1 MVLSRWMRWPK
12 GSDGAALP
20 SLYWRAIGAWQEK
33 EMKIAIKWVSSRME
47 WLIVIVLTVSLCGV
61 SPGIAQQS
69 AAQVV
74 RHSASNVSLPEA
86 PKPVEDETVR
96 DSPQFALAFGGQ
108 KPDQSAA
115 TAANPEQ
122 QQAPQTPVGTAAAPP
137 EGAAGVTASRPAGA
151 VIAPAKQRRARAIL
165 IRVGLLVGA
174 GVAVGTVLA
183 LTRGTPSQPPQ

>member
-1 MVLSRWMRWPK
+1 
-12 GSDGAALP
+12 LP
-20 SLYWRAIGAWQEK
+20 SLYRRAISEWQEK
-33 EMKIAIKWVSSRME
+33 EMKIAMKSVSSRME

-61 SPGIAQQS
+61 TPGITQQP
-69 AAQVV
+69 AAQVQ
-74 RHSASNVSLPEA
+74 HGASHVSLPEA
-86 PKPVEDETVR
+86 PKPIEDETVR
-96 DSPQFALAFGGQ
+96 DSPEFALAFGGQ
-108 KPDQSAA
+108 KPDQSPA
-115 TAANPEQ
+115 TAASPEQ
-122 QQAPQTPVGTAAAPP
+122 QQTSQKPVGTAAAPP

>member
-1 MVLSRWMRWPK
+1 MVVSLWMR
-12 GSDGAALP
+12 SDGAALP
-20 SLYWRAIGAWQEK
+20 SLYRRAISEWQEK
-33 EMKIAIKWVSSRME
+33 EMKIAMKWVSSRME
-47 WLIVIVLTVSLCGV
+47 WLIVIVLTVLCGV
-61 SPGIAQQS
+61 TPGITQQP
-69 AAQVV
+69 AAQVQ
-74 RHSASNVSLPEA
+74 HGASHVSLPEA

-96 DSPQFALAFGGQ
+96 DSPEFALAFGGQ
-108 KPDQSAA
+108 KPDQSPA
-115 TAANPEQ
+115 TAASPEQ
-122 QQAPQTPVGTAAAPP
+122 QQTSQKPVGTAAAPP

>member
-1 MVLSRWMRWPK
+1 
-12 GSDGAALP
+12 
-20 SLYWRAIGAWQEK
+20 
-33 EMKIAIKWVSSRME
+33 MKIAMKWVSSRMG
-47 WLIVIVLTVSLCGV
+47 WLIVIVLAVSLCGV
-61 SPGIAQQS
+61 TPGIAQQS
-69 AAQVV
+69 AAQV
-74 RHSASNVSLPEA
+74 RHGASNVSLPEA
-86 PKPVEDETVR
+86 PKPIEDETVR
-96 DSPQFALAFGGQ
+96 ESPQFALAFGGQ

-115 TAANPEQ
+115 TGANSEQ
-122 QQAPQTPVGTAAAPP
+122 QQTPQTPVGTAAAPP

>member
-1 MVLSRWMRWPK
+1 
-12 GSDGAALP
+12 
-20 SLYWRAIGAWQEK
+20 
-33 EMKIAIKWVSSRME
+33 MKIAMKSVSSRME

-61 SPGIAQQS
+61 TPGIAQQS
-69 AAQVV
+69 AAQVQ
-74 RHSASNVSLPEA
+74 HGASNVSLPEA
-86 PKPVEDETVR
+86 PKPIQDETVR
-96 DSPQFALAFGGQ
+96 DSPEFAFGGQ
-108 KPDQSAA
+108 KPDQSA
-115 TAANPEQ
+115 TAASPEQ
-122 QQAPQTPVGTAAAPP
+122 QQTSQQPVGTAAAPP

>member
-1 MVLSRWMRWPK
+1 
-12 GSDGAALP
+12 
-20 SLYWRAIGAWQEK
+20 
-33 EMKIAIKWVSSRME
+33 MKIAMKSVSSRME

-61 SPGIAQQS
+61 TPGIAQQS
-69 AAQVV
+69 AAQVQ
-74 RHSASNVSLPEA
+74 HGASNVPLPEA
-86 PKPVEDETVR
+86 PKPIQDETVR
-96 DSPQFALAFGGQ
+96 DSPEFALAFGEQ

-115 TAANPEQ
+115 TAASPEQ
-122 QQAPQTPVGTAAAPP
+122 QQTSQQPVGTAAAPP

-151 VIAPAKQRRARAIL
+151 VIAPAKQRRARVIL